1 MENVDKKKK
10 KKIYIYIYI
19 YICVCVLI
27 FLWFQVFGRMCLRWL
42 VCLQSLLM
50 DWSLVYPLISFH
62 DWFTNTYMVLVP
74 AAVLL
79 TLSELDLVFHNCV
92 INIYLQQQKCTSVS
106 FNLLCVF
113 LSCMAGYIINTL
125 SIANIS
131 DERVSNDFTR
141 IQMVTYSGIN
151 VTHCR

>member
-1 MENVDKKKK
+1 MISGVWTD
-10 KKIYIYIYI
+10 
-19 YICVCVLI
+19 VLEVI
-27 FLWFQVFGRMCLRWL
+27 GVLAVIANGL
-42 VCLQSLLM
+42 VIGISS
-50 DWSLVYPLISFH
+50 DFIPRLV
-62 DWFTNTYMVLVP
+62 TNTYMVLVP